1 MKYPEKG
8 AGGPEPGSLP
18 GFPCSP
24 TSYMA
29 AISKQLQ
36 AARQPFSAALAGT
49 DCSNPVLMSKARH
62 VVCGW
67 RAVEPLPAW

>member
-8 AGGPEPGSLP
+8 VGGPESGSLP

-29 AISKQLQ
+29 AMSNKLHQHVSLLFSPGWNTLHQ
-36 AARQPFSAALAGT
+36 CALDVKGTHAVWTGTGEPF
-49 DCSNPVLMSKARH
+49 P
-62 VVCGW
+62 GW
-67 RAVEPLPAW
+67 